1 MEFNW
6 IEFDQ
11 RPQRKS
17 PGYHITLNSNAEF
30 LMNRRLFEDLDRP
43 EAVTLYFDPDND
55 LIGMRKADLGLPNA
69 FGVTERGKCG
79 GRMVRATLFVRKWD
93 IRLTGTYCFPDTRIQ
108 DGMLIVPL
116 KTRLNVSRKRR
127 R

>member
-11 RPQRKS
+11 RQQRKS
-17 PGYHITLNSNAEF
+17 PGYHITLNGNAEF

-55 LIGMRKADLGLPNA
+55 HIGMRKADLGLPNA

-79 GRMVRATLFVRKWD
+79 GRMVRATLFVRN
-93 IRLTGTYCFPDTRIQ
+93 GTYASPALTASPTQ
-108 DGMLIVPL
+108 G
-116 KTRLNVSRKRR
+116 SRTACSSSP
-127 R
+127 